1 MPKTFVDGREVK
13 KWWVDGRQVKKAY
26 LDGRLIY
33 QLEYTLN
40 ITASNHNVGVD
51 WASQVN
57 RGSPVSMGL
66 ALPVKQQEVQSI
78 GQSLGTLEA
87 PAYD

>member
-13 KWWVDGRQVKKAY
+13 KWFVDGRQVKKAY

-33 QLEYTLN
+33 QSEYVLDIIASDHN
-40 ITASNHNVGVD
+40 IAVD
-51 WASQVN
+51 WAFNKLPSSVQ
-57 RGSPVSMGL
+57 
-66 ALPVKQQEVQSI
+66 PVKQPEVQST

>member
-13 KWWVDGRQVKKAY
+13 KWFVDGRQVKKAY

-33 QLEYTLN
+33 QSEYVLDIIASDHN
-40 ITASNHNVGVD
+40 IAVD
-51 WASQVN
+51 WACN
-57 RGSPVSMGL
+57 K
-66 ALPVKQQEVQSI
+66 LPSSVQSDATQAVRQPEVQST